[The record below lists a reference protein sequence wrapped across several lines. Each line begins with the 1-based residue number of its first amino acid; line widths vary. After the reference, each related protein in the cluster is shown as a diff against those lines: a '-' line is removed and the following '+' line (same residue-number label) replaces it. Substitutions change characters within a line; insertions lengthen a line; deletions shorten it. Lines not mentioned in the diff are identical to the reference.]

1 MRATYTLLGIIGLGA
16 LLLIGGILLTQNPL
30 TAAEEAQLIPTPI
43 GGQAHPT
50 PVVTTTPI
58 PLRSADV
65 PRAASMGA
73 IQSVN
78 VADVRAPSFYL
89 MRNRFIVQRFG
100 KADTTLLFRNSTTHH
115 DIRFDQLQPTLVLT
129 DTMTN
134 QEIRLGSDTG
144 YAFLNGLTDDY
155 VIWGYQ
161 CSRCDADD
169 AFATGVSAYHLES
182 GTNRTIVPDVGN
194 INPVV
199 DGNWVVFWVD
209 ETLSAQH
216 LATAETIELAT
227 SFALPLE
234 AFTRRGLTPVP
245 EHFYAIEGTTVAW
258 IDDDIHVFD
267 LAQRTVVRLDL
278 PGQATDQMYQ
288 LDVSE
293 NVVIWNSTAGWW
305 GYDLVTETLFP
316 ISIMPPGWEQLKVAG
331 WTVVTIQEEHLY
343 WQIGVNE
350 AFYGFTAPIVR
361 NEP

>member
-50 PVVTTTPI
+50 PVVTATPI
-58 PLRSADV
+58 PLRAADV

-78 VADVRAPSFYL
+78 VADVPAPSYQL
-89 MRNRFIVQRFG
+89 ASERYSVQR
-100 KADTTLLFRNSTTHH
+100 KEDDVPYTKVYLVDTTAGDEIPFGDEQGYTH
-115 DIRFDQLQPTLVLT
+115 IAT
-129 DTMTN
+129 
-134 QEIRLGSDTG
+134 ISD
-144 YAFLNGLTDDY
+144 NY

-234 AFTRRGLTPVP
+234 AFTQRGLTPVP

-258 IDDDIHVFD
+258 IDDDIHIFD